1 MSTQHSEADRQCAKS
16 REINDRAMA
25 NIKVSQAVDRR
36 TAANDE
42 MSQAV
47 DRRTAASVVSTEMLQ
62 AVYRQ
67 TAANADEPEN
77 VFTEER
83 HGQHKSY
90 TFATE
95 KKTHPPSQAFF
106 PLLLHDYTYPFSPP
120 ECPSQ
125 PDEVSFRPRHLRIS
139 RATQNSPQSI

>member
-1 MSTQHSEADRQCAKS
+1 
-16 REINDRAMA
+16 MA

-36 TAANDE
+36 TAASAVSTEMLQAVGRRTAANDE
-42 MSQAV
+42 TSQAV
-47 DRRTAASVVSTEMLQ
+47 DRQTAANVVSTEMLQ

-95 KKTHPPSQAFF
+95 KKLIHPLKHSSHSCCTTIPIPSLRPNA
-106 PLLLHDYTYPFSPP
+106 LASLTRSASDRVTYGYHARLKI
-120 ECPSQ
+120 
-125 PDEVSFRPRHLRIS
+125 VRS
-139 RATQNSPQSI
+139 RFKNK

>member
-36 TAANDE
+36 TAA
-42 MSQAV
+42 SA
-47 DRRTAASVVSTEMLQ
+47 VSTEMLQ

-95 KKTHPPSQAFF
+95 KKLIHPLKHSSHSCCTTIPIPSLRPNA
-106 PLLLHDYTYPFSPP
+106 LASLTRSASDRVTYGYHARLKI
-120 ECPSQ
+120 
-125 PDEVSFRPRHLRIS
+125 VRS
-139 RATQNSPQSI
+139 RFKNK